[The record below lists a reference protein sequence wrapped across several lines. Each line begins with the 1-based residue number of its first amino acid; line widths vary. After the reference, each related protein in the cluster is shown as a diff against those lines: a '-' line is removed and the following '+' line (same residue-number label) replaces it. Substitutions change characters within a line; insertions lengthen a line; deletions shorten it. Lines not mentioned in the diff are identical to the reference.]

1 MRNLLALLLCACAS
15 ASAQAGEIVFY
26 RCTDASGAL
35 TVQNMPCPKG
45 TQLQSR
51 KVMQAVDTPPPMP
64 APAPAPP
71 AALPTLMAAPVQAPP
86 VAAATPAKVPV
97 APVAPPVPLP
107 DLFQCRTREGESY
120 FSESSEPPSRCVAM
134 QVTGLDGNPT
144 TGAGEACEVVRDTC
158 TAVDPAQLCA
168 TWQQRVDEAESQWRF
183 ATPSQAQALQKNYQ
197 RLQSLLDGSDCR
209 TQKP

>member
-1 MRNLLALLLCACAS
+1 MRHLLALLLCAS

-64 APAPAPP
+64 APAPP
-71 AALPTLMAAPVQAPP
+71 AALPALMAAPAETPP
-86 VAAATPAKVPV
+86 VAAATPAKAPA
-97 APVAPPVPLP
+97 APVIAPVPLP

-134 QVTGLDGNPT
+134 QVTGLDGNPS

-158 TAVDPAQLCA
+158 TAVDPAQQCA
-168 TWQQRVDEAESQWRF
+168 TWQQRVDEAESQWHF
-183 ATPSQAQALQKNYQ
+183 AAPSQAPALQKNYQ
-197 RLQSLLDGSDCR
+197 RLQSLLDGSDCKA
-209 TQKP
+209 QKP